1 MGLSIP
7 GCSVAVAVKVTV
19 LVVVGEAEGVAVS
32 EGDGVAVVEAVGV
45 AVGMDV
51 FVGIGVCEGVSVGT
65 GVKVRVNV
73 AVGVALGTM
82 VAVDVTVATGC
93 ITVITAPGNGSP
105 LKPTFPLALVPLNA
119 PAFRFAWYV
128 PSGAPKDKLYTTS
141 RFTSLNPPTAWLS
154 TRMASPSLVL

>member
-1 MGLSIP
+1 LSIP

-45 AVGMDV
+45 AVGMRV
-51 FVGIGVCEGVSVGT
+51 FVGTGVCEGVSVGT

-73 AVGVALGTM
+73 AVGVALDTV
-82 VAVDVTVATGC
+82 VAVEVTVAVGL
-93 ITVITAPGNGSP
+93 ITVRIAPVTGRP
-105 LKPTFPLALVPLNA
+105 LKPTFPLALVALMA

-128 PSGAPKDKLYTTS
+128 PSGAVADRLYTTS
-141 RFTSLNPPTAWLS
+141 RFTSPIPPMTWLS
-154 TRMASPSLVL
+154 TSTACPSLAL